1 VATPHGPAVD
11 AQRVVADLR
20 ELQARTGNADGAQRL
35 CWGEEWQE
43 ARAFLTELLA
53 EIGVEPERDE
63 AGNVWARIEGET
75 EPAIAVGSH
84 IDSVP
89 DGGWLDGA
97 LGVMAGLGVVRAWA
111 GSGRRPPRS
120 LVLVDWADEEGAR
133 FGRSLLGSSAAAG
146 TLDPDAVRHLK
157 DAEGITLPDA
167 LKENGID
174 LDTMGEAE
182 LPDISAYL
190 ELHIE
195 QGPRL
200 EEAGKPAAAV
210 IGCFGVERHAITFTG
225 KASHAG
231 STPMNLRHDA
241 FLAAGRFGLAARES
255 AIERGGVAT
264 IGTVTAGPGIPTII
278 NEHCEVTL
286 DQRAFKPEQLRDM
299 LADVKAAAD
308 RIASEEGVEVEWK
321 RIWQIDPIPF
331 DERLVDLAAQAVG
344 EITGDDDPPRLPSG
358 ALHDAAEVARKAPT
372 VMVFSSSTDGVS
384 HSPREDTPE
393 DDLRVALKAY
403 GRLYELTAG
412 MISEP

>member
-1 VATPHGPAVD
+1 MPNFDWERPLK
-11 AQRVVADLR
+11 DLK
-20 ELQARTGNADGAQRL
+20 ELKELTGDADGAHRL
-35 CWGEEWQE
+35 AWSEDWRKAREW
-43 ARAFLTELLA
+43 LLGKLSETDA
-53 EIGVEPERDE
+53 TVERDV
-63 AGNVWARIEGET
+63 AGNLWATVPGESDKT
-75 EPAIAVGSH
+75 VVVGSH
-84 IDSVP
+84 IDAVP
-89 DGGWLDGA
+89 NGGWLDGC
-97 LGVMAGLGVVRAWA
+97 LGVCAALE
-111 GSGRRPPRS
+111 
-120 LVLVDWADEEGAR
+120 VLRGHQGETPAVTLKLIDWADEEGAR

-157 DAEGITLPDA
+157 DAEGISLPDA
-167 LKENGID
+167 LAENGIE
-174 LDTMGEAE
+174 LDKMTEAE
-182 LPDISAYL
+182 LPDIAAYL

-231 STPMNLRHDA
+231 STPMNLRKDA
-241 FLAAGRFGLAARES
+241 FLAAARFGLAARES

-264 IGTVTAGPGIPTII
+264 IGTVTAGPGVPTII
-278 NEHCEVTL
+278 NQHCEVTL

-308 RIASEEGVEVEWK
+308 AIASEEGVEVEWK

-331 DERLVDLAAQAVG
+331 DSTLVDLAAQAVG
-344 EITGDDDPPRLPSG
+344 EVTGDDDPPRLPSG
-358 ALHDAAEVARKAPT
+358 ALHDAAEVARRAPT

-384 HSPREDTPE
+384 HNKVEDTPE
-393 DDLRVALKAY
+393 DDLRAALKAY
-403 GRLYELTAG
+403 GRLYDLTAG